1 MRKMAIAVLAVGVF
15 VIGVCA
21 QTSTSKPGDEQK
33 RIGFFE
39 GKWKFEGEAKPS
51 PMGPGGKIMAN
62 ETCKWFAGGFHLV
75 CQSEGTGP
83 MGAAKSQS
91 VMGYDPSEKTYTYYA
106 ISSLGEGFFVRGN
119 TDSGKVWT
127 WNNETT
133 VNGKLMKVR
142 VTVTE
147 LSPTS
152 YGFKM
157 EASFDG
163 GDWAVLEE
171 GKATK
176 AS

>member
-1 MRKMAIAVLAVGVF
+1 MRRMAIAALAVGVF

-21 QTSTSKPGDEQK
+21 QTPTSKPGDEQK

-51 PMGPGGKIMAN
+51 PMGPGGKIMAT
-62 ETCKWFAGGFHLV
+62 ETCKWFPGGFHLV

-83 MGAAKSQS
+83 MGPAKSQS

-119 TDSGKVWT
+119 TDSKVWT
-127 WNNETT
+127 WNAENT
-133 VNGKLMKVR
+133 VNGKPMKIR
-142 VTVTE
+142 VTITE
-147 LSPTS
+147 QSPTT